1 MTDNKLKRFQI
12 IMNRRR
18 NMNGRFR
25 DIAPHHAKENLK
37 AVAKRVAEENA
48 KHKKENKHERV

>member
-18 NMNGRFR
+18 NMNGRFK
-25 DIAPHHAKENLK
+25 DIAPAPC
-37 AVAKRVAEENA
+37 
-48 KHKKENKHERV
+48 

>member
-18 NMNGRFR
+18 NMNGRFKE
-25 DIAPHHAKENLK
+25 ITPHHAKEELK
-37 AVAKRVAEENA
+37 NIRKHVEEENA
-48 KHKKENKHERV
+48 KHRKENKK

>member
-18 NMNGRFR
+18 NMNGKFKE
-25 DIAPHHAKENLK
+25 IALHHAKENLK
-37 AVAKRVAEENA
+37 AVAKRVTEENA
-48 KHKKENKHERV
+48 KHKKEKKHD

>member
-18 NMNGRFR
+18 NMHGRFK
-25 DIAPHHAKENLK
+25 DIAPHHAKEELK
-37 AVAKRVAEENA
+37 NIKKHVEEENA
-48 KHKKENKHERV
+48 KHRKEKKHE

>member
-18 NMNGRFR
+18 NMNGRFK
-25 DIAPHHAKENLK
+25 DIAPHHARENLK
-37 AVAKRVAEENA
+37 VVAKRVAEENA
-48 KHKKENKHERV
+48 KHKKEEKHE